1 LRRNESISVGD
12 ETPRLAIKILVPFIA
27 VSKATETG
35 LSLWLLGFSAT
46 RKTHVNLWQ
55 DRPTALRALVGVSDS
70 KCVVAEEQTHKAAW
84 MAYHMGQLPKSAC
97 THIEVWTAGVYSGLR

>member
-1 LRRNESISVGD
+1 
-12 ETPRLAIKILVPFIA
+12 
-27 VSKATETG
+27 
-35 LSLWLLGFSAT
+35 
-46 RKTHVNLWQ
+46 
-55 DRPTALRALVGVSDS
+55 VSDS